1 MGLSGVP
8 VAAETIALHTIF
20 ELVRATGARVHICR
34 LSSAAGAQLLRQAKA
49 EGLPVTGDVSVNS
62 LHLTDMDVGYFD
74 SRTRLNP
81 PLRQQRDRDALRMAL
96 QDGTIDALVSDHMP
110 VGADEKELPFAEAE
124 PGATGLELLLS
135 LAVKWARDS
144 DLPLVQALACVT
156 QRSAAVLAAS
166 QGTAQGGMGRLEV
179 GAKAD
184 ICVFD
189 PQAAWTVQAS
199 ALRSQS
205 KHTPFGGYELPGQVR
220 ATLVAGRL
228 AFQAPGTGP
237 H

>member
-1 MGLSGVP
+1 
-8 VAAETIALHTIF
+8 
-20 ELVRATGARVHICR
+20 
-34 LSSAAGAQLLRQAKA
+34 
-49 EGLPVTGDVSVNS
+49 
-62 LHLTDMDVGYFD
+62 
-74 SRTRLNP
+74 
-81 PLRQQRDRDALRMAL
+81 
-96 QDGTIDALVSDHMP
+96 
-110 VGADEKELPFAEAE
+110 
-124 PGATGLELLLS
+124 
-135 LAVKWARDS
+135 
-144 DLPLVQALACVT
+144 
-156 QRSAAVLAAS
+156 
-166 QGTAQGGMGRLEV
+166 MGRLAV

-228 AFQAPGTGP
+228 AFQAPGTSP